1 MRCFG
6 GGRNVIVRRTPA
18 GVISNLTP
26 ASYNVRSRVHEYGG
40 GAFTVAAGA
49 IYFSNFADQRIYRQ
63 LPGGEPQPITPA
75 EQLRY
80 ADGVL
85 DLQRCR
91 LLCVREDHTVE
102 GREAVNTLVSIAAD
116 GSDAERVIV
125 SATDFYPTPRASLEA
140 IGLAGLT
147 G

>member
-1 MRCFG
+1 MTTPQVAPFGSWKSPITSNLVATTAGGLGSVVPDGQDLYWFEMRPSE

-63 LPGGEPQPITPA
+63 LPGGEPQPI
-75 EQLRY
+75 
-80 ADGVL
+80 
-85 DLQRCR
+85 RC
-91 LLCVREDHTVE
+91 
-102 GREAVNTLVSIAAD
+102 GRILS
-116 GSDAERVIV
+116 
-125 SATDFYPTPRASLEA
+125 
-140 IGLAGLT
+140 
-147 G
+147 